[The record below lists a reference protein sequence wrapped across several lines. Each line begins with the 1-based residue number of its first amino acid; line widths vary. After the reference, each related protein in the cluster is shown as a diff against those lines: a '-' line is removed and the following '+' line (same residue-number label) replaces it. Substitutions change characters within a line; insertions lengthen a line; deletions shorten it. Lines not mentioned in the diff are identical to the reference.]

1 MRDPVQQE
9 FIRDL
14 TKSLFFIEPL
24 GISLGFEIDLISPK
38 QFPCRSDPFEENPA
52 PQATA
57 ALDRDHTTDGDMFTF
72 HSSVKDAKIGFDSL
86 FILQPDVNGI
96 LITVVQ
102 FRINAILLYHK
113 H

>member
-38 QFPCRSDPFEENPA
+38 QFPCRSDPFEENPYS
-52 PQATA
+52 P
-57 ALDRDHTTDGDMFTF
+57 G
-72 HSSVKDAKIGFDSL
+72 HSGA
-86 FILQPDVNGI
+86 
-96 LITVVQ
+96 
-102 FRINAILLYHK
+102 
-113 H
+113 